1 MADVSQPSLE
11 EWIIEESNWGSQ
23 LALHVTFFISKS
35 LQDIFPS
42 IFLFFFLNFLVV
54 INVKTFCVL

>member
-42 IFLFFFLNFLVV
+42 IFLFFFLIF
-54 INVKTFCVL
+54 